1 MKKENTHI
9 IQDFR
14 MELNLDKQQRGKQLL
29 DSANELMKA
38 KIIPIT
44 ERVLDEWADE
54 NRHVQLDRLEIDLG
68 TIPLDDF
75 MDTLPDAYE
84 RQIKETLKKLFIHDQ
99 TGVKKKIR
107 QSRETTAL
115 LDQLL
120 FYLKEGVFPWQHH
133 QEAYKTPDDL
143 VILVLHSN
151 KEDLRE
157 QLKPLLKHEALVN
170 RLIGSLQA
178 DTLDLLLA
186 ELTFSDAATQAL
198 LLIGE
203 LVRYNHRQKLQW
215 GRRQIGLAVYK
226 QAFQRIAR
234 NEVIFTAKPV
244 AGILHDL
251 FRLLDLERTQ
261 WTEFSS
267 EFAKFAR
274 DEQFLSQ
281 FEDLPD
287 QLQKIGKPGPPVRVQ
302 RSPDSKDGGKLEAAE
317 RNKPDAPVYAPEA
330 TEQRKSDALICNINN
345 AGLVLLYPY
354 LKTIFSRLDW
364 LYKERFVSN
373 DAQAK
378 ALLMTDYLVF
388 GGEGVAT
395 ENQMILNKILCGV
408 EPKESLNPLVILSE
422 SEKQE
427 ADDLLRS
434 AIKHWLVLK
443 NTSPEGYRHSFL
455 RRHGVLKFRDD
466 SWQLL
471 VERKSYDMLLES
483 LPYTLSLIQLP
494 WMNTKLTV
502 EW

>member
-1 MKKENTHI
+1 MKKKNTHI

-14 MELNLDKQQRGKQLL
+14 MELDLRNQQSGKHVL

-54 NRHVQLDRLEIDLG
+54 NRYVHLERLEIDLG
-68 TIPLDDF
+68 TIPLDKFIDA
-75 MDTLPDAYE
+75 LPDAYE
-84 RQIKETLKKLFIHDQ
+84 SQIKETLKKLFIHDK
-99 TGVKKKIR
+99 TGAKKKIR
-107 QSRETTAL
+107 QSQEATAL

-120 FYLKEGVFPWQHH
+120 FYLQEGVFPWQHH

-143 VILVLHSN
+143 VLQVLHSDKKN
-151 KEDLRE
+151 LTQ
-157 QLKPLLKHEALVN
+157 QLKPLLKHEDLIN

-198 LLIGE
+198 LLVGE
-203 LVRYNHRQKLQW
+203 LVRYSHLQKLPW
-215 GRRQIGLAVYK
+215 SRRQIGLAVYK
-226 QAFQRIAR
+226 QAFRRITH
-234 NEVIFTAKPV
+234 NEVIFTERTIAL
-244 AGILHDL
+244 ALHDL
-251 FRLLDLERTQ
+251 FCLAKHDRSEWPEFCRRFASFAQNER
-261 WTEFSS
+261 
-267 EFAKFAR
+267 
-274 DEQFLSQ
+274 FLSQ
-281 FEDLPD
+281 FEELSEA
-287 QLQKIGKPGPPVRVQ
+287 LKKLEKSGATIWGSISKPGT
-302 RSPDSKDGGKLEAAE
+302 DGDQAAAIKTNETTE
-317 RNKPDAPVYAPEA
+317 REEMV
-330 TEQRKSDALICNINN
+330 CNITN

-364 LYKERFVSN
+364 LHKERFVSN
-373 DAQAK
+373 DAQTK
-378 ALLMTDYLVF
+378 ALLLTDYLVF
-388 GGEGVAT
+388 GGEGAAT

-408 EPKESLNPLVILSE
+408 EPKESFNPLVILSE
-422 SEKQE
+422 NEKQE

-434 AIKHWLVLK
+434 AINHWVVLK

-455 RRHGVLKFRDD
+455 RRTGVLRFKDETWHLR
-466 SWQLL
+466 

-494 WMNTKLTV
+494 WMKNKLVV